1 MLGIIFLILQTRMY
15 YTDAIMNRQTTVIQL
30 AHAHA
35 LIMIYRPF
43 LPLSGL
49 TSTVKIG
56 CSSGGAKGERIKMYQ
71 DRCLEAAL
79 RVYEL
84 ASGLVRGRSVS
95 GSFWVRSSRSS
106 NKSIHSEI
114 LTLCSLQRISRSVRR
129 RSCLFMW
136 CKIPS
141 LLNGRRC

>member
-1 MLGIIFLILQTRMY
+1 MLGIVFPIPQTRVSCA
-15 YTDAIMNRQTTVIQL
+15 DAVGNRQTTVIQL

-49 TSTVKIG
+49 TSTVRIG
-56 CSSGGAKGERIKMYQ
+56 CSSGGAKSERIKMYQ
-71 DRCLEAAL
+71 DHCLEAAL

-95 GSFWVRSSRSS
+95 GSFWVRSSHFSDG
-106 NKSIHSEI
+106 SICNEI

-129 RSCLFMW
+129 RSCLFMR
-136 CKIPS
+136 CKTPS
-141 LLNGRRC
+141 LLSGRRC